1 MGQAWKSEVEG
12 WILKMV
18 GLTIFWC
25 VIGGLLALLGFYL
38 IDRKDKNGKDTTV
51 LGTALLALGI
61 MIVVG
66 AELNIYVNG
75 TQEDLVRFMFWTRD

>member
-1 MGQAWKSEVEG
+1 
-12 WILKMV
+12 MV

-25 VIGGLLALLGFYL
+25 VIGGSLALLGFFL
-38 IDRKDKNGKDTTV
+38 IDRKDKNEKDTTV
-51 LGTALLALGI
+51 LGIALLALGI

-75 TQEDLVRFMFWTRD
+75 TQEDLVRFMFWTVD